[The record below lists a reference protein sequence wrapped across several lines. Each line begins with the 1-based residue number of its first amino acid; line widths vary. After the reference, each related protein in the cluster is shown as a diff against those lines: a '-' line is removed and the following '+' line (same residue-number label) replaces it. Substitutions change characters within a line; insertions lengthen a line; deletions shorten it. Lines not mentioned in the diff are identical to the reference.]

1 MYSTKGEC
9 SMKEILKSKVIM
21 LFIVFMLGISYIQ
34 GEQIKMDSSNENNLI
49 IMNA

>member
-1 MYSTKGEC
+1 
-9 SMKEILKSKVIM
+9 MKEILKSKVIM

-34 GEQIKMDSSNENNLI
+34 SEQIKMDSSNENNLI